1 MNYIITGSN
10 GWISKNF
17 IQIIK
22 KNLPE
27 ANIYEINRKNGLLS
41 IMDLVNKRDIYL
53 IHNVFIRAEKLHD
66 TVSPKKFVKESNDN
80 LDIVNNFLQEADVSG
95 LFYPSSGSV
104 YKIRGK
110 DKNLYSSYSEQK
122 RKEEDFFI
130 KLCKEKN
137 IKAVVPRIFSSIGPY
152 LNNPLAFPLSSFI
165 IQAMSNNKINI
176 TSKNNNLYS
185 FCSLYNLIN
194 VVLSYFSQCIDRN
207 NKYLLFDAVDYEMN
221 LYEMAKRVA
230 RIYDI
235 KVENIN
241 YDFEDSN
248 VEQYIG
254 SPEKYSN
261 LKQEFNLNYK
271 SFNQDLESFNS
282 YLKEKYSDNEV

>member
-1 MNYIITGSN
+1 
-10 GWISKNF
+10 
-17 IQIIK
+17 
-22 KNLPE
+22 
-27 ANIYEINRKNGLLS
+27 
-41 IMDLVNKRDIYL
+41 
-53 IHNVFIRAEKLHD
+53 
-66 TVSPKKFVKESNDN
+66 
-80 LDIVNNFLQEADVSG
+80 
-95 LFYPSSGSV
+95 
-104 YKIRGK
+104 
-110 DKNLYSSYSEQK
+110 
-122 RKEEDFFI
+122 
-130 KLCKEKN
+130 
-137 IKAVVPRIFSSIGPY
+137 
-152 LNNPLAFPLSSFI
+152 
-165 IQAMSNNKINI
+165 MSNNKINI

-194 VVLSYFSQCIDRN
+194 IVLSYFSQSIDRN

-254 SPEKYSN
+254 SSEKYSN
-261 LKQEFNLNYK
+261 LKQEFNLKYK

-282 YLKEKYSDNEV
+282 YLKEKYSDDTV